1 MLLYNEIMILLT
13 GKPNSGKS
21 TAINTLIHLLGK
33 RNCAGF
39 YTKEIRRNDE
49 RVGFR
54 TSTLSDKDFIF
65 AHIDLPKICAVENFG
80 VDIDSFEKIALD
92 ELKIDKKYLII
103 DEIASMQLYSKA
115 FEDLIT
121 ELSDSDRKIIATI
134 CEIDNDFTASLKER
148 FKDDLFVITEEN
160 RNEMP
165 FLLAERINQDD
176 EEYLSKL
183 GLSKKYA
190 KEPERFSFEKDKII
204 LKSTHDIR
212 TITKDKSGYH
222 CTCDY
227 YKKNKTCSHIMAL
240 LRMKKEI

>member
-1 MLLYNEIMILLT
+1 MILLI
-13 GKPNSGKS
+13 GKPNTGKS

-33 RNCAGF
+33 DNCAGF
-39 YTKEIRRNDE
+39 YTKEILQNKE

-54 TSTLSDKDFIF
+54 TYTLSDRDFIF
-65 AHIDLPKICAVENFG
+65 AHIDLPKTYAVENFG
-80 VDIDSFEKIALD
+80 VDIDSFEKIALN
-92 ELKIDKKYLII
+92 ELKKDKKYLII

-121 ELSDSDRKIIATI
+121 ELSNSNKKVIASI

-148 FKDDLFVITEEN
+148 FKDDLYIINEEN
-160 RNEMP
+160 RDEMP
-165 FLLAERINQDD
+165 YLLAERVNQDD

-183 GLSKKYA
+183 ELSKKYA
-190 KEPERFSFEKDKII
+190 KEAERFAFEKDKVI
-204 LKSTHDIR
+204 LRSTHDVR
-212 TITKDKSGYH
+212 TITKDNKGYH

-227 YKKNKTCSHIMAL
+227 YQRNGTCSHIMSL